1 MIKIQDAFCPDRL
14 GLLALAGDQQRGNQ
28 QGGPLSKYLSMTPR
42 RERSKFTTMAARLI
56 PPARHQLSV

>member
-1 MIKIQDAFCPDRL
+1 MIKIQDAFCLDKL

-28 QGGPLSKYLSMTPR
+28 QGEQLSKHLSTTPG
-42 RERSKFTTMAARLI
+42 RERPKFITMAARLA